1 LLQKSAGSYMDML
14 DSMKD
19 RSSPV
24 DALFLQARV
33 WTSPQGTILCC
44 DVRFRDWFGMS
55 GEAVV
60 GKPCHSL
67 GKEPEALSM

>member
-1 LLQKSAGSYMDML
+1 VCVLS
-14 DSMKD
+14 
-19 RSSPV
+19 
-24 DALFLQARV
+24 LQARV